1 MAAVI
6 PPEVGIRPYAA
17 GDLGLLER
25 LLGDPAMTVHIGG
38 PESPEAIVARH
49 ERYVGFSGLS
59 VGLFTI
65 AVGPDAAPAGWV
77 GYWESSWRG
86 EDVWECGWHVL
97 TRFQGRGVAAAATA
111 LALERAR
118 SRGLH
123 RSVHAFPSIDDA
135 GSNAL
140 CRRLGFESPG
150 EVEVEYPKGS
160 MMRSN
165 DWRLDL
171 DRDAGG
177 GGRVG

>member
-6 PPEVGIRPYAA
+6 PPEVGIRPYAV

-59 VGLFTI
+59 VGLFTT
-65 AVGPDAAPAGWV
+65 AVGPDAAPAGRV

-86 EDVWECGWHVL
+86 EGVWECGWHVL
-97 TRFQGRGVAAAATA
+97 TRFQGRGVAAAGT
-111 LALERAR
+111 
-118 SRGLH
+118 
-123 RSVHAFPSIDDA
+123 
-135 GSNAL
+135 AL
-140 CRRLGFESPG
+140 CRRLGFECPG